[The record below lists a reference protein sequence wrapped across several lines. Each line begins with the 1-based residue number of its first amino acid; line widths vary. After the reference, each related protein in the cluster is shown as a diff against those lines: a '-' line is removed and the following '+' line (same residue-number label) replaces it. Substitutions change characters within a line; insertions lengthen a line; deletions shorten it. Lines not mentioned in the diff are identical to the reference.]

1 MAELARPV
9 ECDDGIYRLCNDLAL
24 TLRSMGIARSYFD
37 ATIASNPF
45 IHPMIRGPA
54 DNTSLTNVAT
64 DGRRNGET
72 VPASE
77 SPLLDFRVRRRADVY
92 SDRAAR
98 RKNPRVS
105 AVVVLTESNVV
116 SSEGLLSGIRSRVG
130 EDADVVV
137 ACAGYLANLRT
148 LQRCVRDALF
158 LIAPEGTSSEDL
170 REMAMAQARGDIV
183 TLMSDALLAEIEPK
197 DRPRFF
203 ATS

>member
-1 MAELARPV
+1 
-9 ECDDGIYRLCNDLAL
+9 
-24 TLRSMGIARSYFD
+24 MGIARSYFD

-54 DNTSLTNVAT
+54 DNTSVTNVAPY
-64 DGRRNGET
+64 GRRNGET

-77 SPLLDFRVRRRADVY
+77 SPLLDFRAKRTAGVY
-92 SDRAAR
+92 SDRAAA

-137 ACAGYLANLRT
+137 ACAGYLANLPT

-183 TLMSDALLAEIEPK
+183 TLMSDALLAEMEPK
-197 DRPRFF
+197 ERPRLF

>member
-1 MAELARPV
+1 
-9 ECDDGIYRLCNDLAL
+9 
-24 TLRSMGIARSYFD
+24 MGIARSYFD

-45 IHPMIRGPA
+45 IPPMTRGPA
-54 DNTSLTNVAT
+54 DNTSVINVAT

-77 SPLLDFRVRRRADVY
+77 SPLLDFRAIRTADVY
-92 SDRAAR
+92 SDRAAAR

-116 SSEGLLSGIRSRVG
+116 SSEGLLSGVRSRVG
-130 EDADVVV
+130 DDADVVIV
-137 ACAGYLANLRT
+137 CAGYLANLPT
-148 LQRCVRDALF
+148 LQRCMRDALF

-183 TLMSDALLAEIEPK
+183 TLMSDALLAEMEPK